1 MAWQLKTKIE
11 TQGDEEDI
19 FTPDG
24 VQILVGSSQDQVLIY
39 QEAFNDWTLKTKIA
53 A

>member
-1 MAWQLKTKIE
+1 MSWKKKAKIAS
-11 TQGDEEDI
+11 QGNEEDI

-24 VQILVGSSQDQVLIY
+24 IQILVGSSEDQVLIY
-39 QEAFNDWTLKTKIA
+39 QEAFNDWTLKAKIA